1 MMKEARAS
9 AFLAQKRLG
18 KSNPVRVMFMD
29 EGRFG
34 RMDFPRRCWAPVGIR
49 PTVTAQMVR
58 QYLYGYIAVCPLDGS
73 MASLVL
79 PEVNAESMSVF
90 LNEVSL
96 CYPTEHVV
104 MIMDQAGW
112 HKAKSLVVPENITL
126 FWLPPYSPELN
137 PVEHLW
143 DEIREKWF
151 HNRAFASLDTVQ
163 DQLVCALRHLLSNPE
178 LVKSI
183 TCFDWIES

>member
-1 MMKEARAS
+1 MKEAVAS
-9 AFLAQKRLG
+9 GCLAQERLE

-34 RMDFPRRCWAPVGIR
+34 RMDSPRRCWAPAGIR
-49 PTVTAQMVR
+49 PIVCAQMVR
-58 QYLYGYIAVCPLDGS
+58 EYLYGYIAVSPLDGD
-73 MASLVL
+73 MVSLVL
-79 PEVNAESMSVF
+79 PEVNTEAMSIF
-90 LNEVSL
+90 LREVSS
-96 CYPTEHVV
+96 YYSSEHVV

-143 DEIREKWF
+143 EEIREKWF
-151 HNRAFASLDTVQ
+151 HNRVFVSLEAVQ
-163 DQLVCALRHLLSNPE
+163 DQLVLALRHLISSPE
-178 LVKSI
+178 LVRSI
-183 TCFDWIES
+183 TCFDWIKT